1 MPRLVARADANQ
13 AAIVSA
19 LRRIGAVV
27 ACTHQL
33 GKGYPDLTVAFGGRN
48 FLMECKVPGA
58 PLTPDEEAFHQEWR
72 TRGQVDIVTT
82 PEEAIEVVT
91 RDCSPW

>member
-1 MPRLVARADANQ
+1 MVRKRAKTDTNQ
-13 AAIVSA
+13 AEIVAA

-33 GKGYPDLTVAFGGRN
+33 GAGFPDLVVAWGGRN
-48 FLMECKVPGA
+48 WLIECKVPGA
-58 PLTPDEEAFHQEWR
+58 GLTGDEPAFHDEWR

-82 PEEAIEVVT
+82 PEEAIELVT
-91 RDCSPW
+91 SWTRW